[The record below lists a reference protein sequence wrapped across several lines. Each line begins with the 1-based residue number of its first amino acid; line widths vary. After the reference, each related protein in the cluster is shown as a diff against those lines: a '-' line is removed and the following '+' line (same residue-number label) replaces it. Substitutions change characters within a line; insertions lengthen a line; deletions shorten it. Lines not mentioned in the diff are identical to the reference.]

1 MLSSGSTV
9 VGLSIN
15 HRTHAAPI
23 GVFDSGLGGLSVL
36 REIRDLLPHEDLVYV
51 ADSGA
56 APYGDRTGE
65 FIEARA
71 AAIATFL
78 IGEGAKAMV
87 VACNTATAVAVR
99 ALRERF
105 AIPIVAI
112 EPAVKPAA
120 AMSKS
125 GVIGVMATSLT
136 LASENFRRLAEQYAQ
151 GARIVPQ
158 PCPGL
163 VELVEGGRLAGSE
176 VQALVAG
183 YVLPLVNDGVD
194 TIVLGCTHY
203 PFLLPV
209 IREVAGPA
217 VNIIDPARAVAS
229 ELRRRLE
236 AAGLLV
242 EGKGQGGTRF
252 LTSGAVAHVEAVLAT
267 LWGRHTKVESL
278 PAQYTAPA

>member
-1 MLSSGSTV
+1 M
-9 VGLSIN
+9 
-15 HRTHAAPI
+15 
-23 GVFDSGLGGLSVL
+23 L

-120 AMSKS
+120 AMSKT

-176 VQALVAG
+176 VQGLVAG

-217 VNIIDPARAVAS
+217 VSIIDPARAVAS

-236 AAGLLV
+236 AEGLLA
-242 EGKGQGGTRF
+242 EGKGHGGTRF
-252 LTSGAVAHVEAVLAT
+252 LTSGAAAHVETVLAT
-267 LWGRHTKVESL
+267 LWGSHSKVESL
-278 PAQYTAPA
+278 PAQYAEPG

>member
-1 MLSSGSTV
+1 MGQAITQPTQS
-9 VGLSIN
+9 
-15 HRTHAAPI
+15 API

-36 REIRDLLPHEDLVYV
+36 REVRDLLPHEDLVYV

-56 APYGDRTGE
+56 APYGDRSGE

-71 AAIATFL
+71 AAIAAFL
-78 IGEGAKAMV
+78 VAEGAKAMV

-120 AMSKS
+120 AMSRA

-163 VELVEGGRLAGSE
+163 VELVEGGRLEGPE
-176 VQALVAG
+176 VHGLVAA
-183 YVLPLVNDGVD
+183 YVLPLLNDGVD

-209 IREVAGPA
+209 IRAVAGPA
-217 VNIIDPARAVAS
+217 VNIIDPARAVAG
-229 ELRRRLE
+229 ELGRRLE
-236 AAGLLV
+236 AEGLLA
-242 EGKGQGGTRF
+242 EGKGHGGTRF
-252 LTSGAVAHVEAVLAT
+252 LTSGSAAYVEAVLVT
-267 LWGRHTKVESL
+267 LWGRHAKVQSL
-278 PAQYTAPA
+278 PGNYAAPD

>member
-1 MLSSGSTV
+1 M
-9 VGLSIN
+9 
-15 HRTHAAPI
+15 AAIRKSPRGTPI

-36 REIRDLLPHEDLVYV
+36 REIRDLLPNEDLVYV

-71 AAIATFL
+71 ASIAEFL
-78 IGEGAKAMV
+78 LGEGAKAMV

-105 AIPIVAI
+105 PIPIVAI

-120 AMSKS
+120 AMSRT
-125 GVIGVMATSLT
+125 GVIGVLATSLT
-136 LASENFRRLAEQYAQ
+136 LSSDNFRRLAEQYGQ

-163 VELVEGGRLAGSE
+163 VELVEQGRMDGAE
-176 VQALVAG
+176 ARALVSS
-183 YVLPLVNDGVD
+183 YVLPLLNDGVD

-203 PFLLPV
+203 PFLMDV
-209 IREVAGPA
+209 IREVVGPS
-217 VNIIDPARAVAS
+217 VSVIDPARAVAS
-229 ELRRRLE
+229 ELRRRLD
-236 AAGLLV
+236 AGGLLS
-242 EGKGQGGTRF
+242 ERSRDGEHHF
-252 LTSGAVAHVEAVLAT
+252 LTSGEAPQVQSVLTT
-267 LWGRHTKVESL
+267 LWGRKSRVESL
-278 PAQYTAPA
+278 PDKYLAGN